1 MIDTPFG
8 GATQELRFD
17 DFDDDIRFT
26 ATVSND
32 QTWLKRALGAHE
44 LSVQLA
50 VGVSPFTEAG
60 KILALEADLF
70 GFEVTGQRSR
80 LARTTANLAY
90 TPKVTVQR
98 MNLSFPLTSL
108 QVHAIE
114 EGRTG
119 DVRFEIDLSAT
130 LPQAPGY
137 PGSTQDTAR
146 ITIAKSRWEEQVAQM
161 GPSAA
166 FEMAVPYPL
175 GDPERDEVGRTLRE
189 AQRLVTVG
197 EIRASIL
204 EVRRA
209 LERVQENV
217 DWDNPGAKKL
227 GNQYNQTERWWR
239 IQDALYSQTCG
250 ALHNDAITKT
260 FKYDRAEAETLLA
273 MTAALLRNVP
283 GTSA

>member
-1 MIDTPFG
+1 M
-8 GATQELRFD
+8 QELRFD
-17 DFDDDIRFT
+17 DDSDIRFT
-26 ATVSND
+26 VAVSSD
-32 QTWLKRALGAHE
+32 QTWLRRTLGAHE

-50 VGVSPFTEAG
+50 VGVSTFAEAG
-60 KILALEADLF
+60 KILALEVDLF
-70 GFEVTGQRSR
+70 GFEATGQRSR

-90 TPKVTVQR
+90 TPKVTVHR
-98 MNLSFPLTSL
+98 VNLSFPLTSL

-119 DVRFEIDLSAT
+119 DVRFEIDLNAT

-137 PGSTQDTAR
+137 PGSTQDTAY
-146 ITIAKSRWEEQVAQM
+146 ITIAKSRWEQQLAQL

-189 AQRLVTVG
+189 AQRLLTTG
-197 EIRASIL
+197 EVRASIL

-209 LERVQENV
+209 LEWIRDNV
-217 DWDNPGAKKL
+217 DWEVPGPKKL
-227 GNQYNQTERWWR
+227 ANQCTQTERWWR

-260 FKYDRAEAETLLA
+260 FKYDRAEAETLLS

-283 GTSA
+283 GTR

>member
-1 MIDTPFG
+1 M
-8 GATQELRFD
+8 QELR
-17 DFDDDIRFT
+17 FDDDIRFT
-26 ATVSND
+26 VEVSSD
-32 QTWLKRALGAHE
+32 QTWLRRALGAHE
-44 LSVQLA
+44 LSMQLA

-70 GFEVTGQRSR
+70 GFEATGQRSR
-80 LARTTANLAY
+80 LARTTVNLAY
-90 TPKVTVQR
+90 TPKVTVHR
-98 MNLSFPLTSL
+98 VNLSFPLTSL

-114 EGRTG
+114 AGRTG
-119 DVRFEIDLSAT
+119 DVRFEIDLNAT

-137 PGSTQDTAR
+137 PGSAQETAH
-146 ITIAKSRWEEQVAQM
+146 ITIAKSRWEQQLAQL

-189 AQRLVTVG
+189 AQRLLIANEV
-197 EIRASIL
+197 RASIL

-209 LERVQENV
+209 LEWVRENV
-217 DWDNPGAKKL
+217 DWDNPGSRKQAS
-227 GNQYNQTERWWR
+227 QCNQTERWWR

-250 ALHNDAITKT
+250 ALHNDAVTKT

-273 MTAALLRNVP
+273 MTSALLRNVP

>member
-1 MIDTPFG
+1 M
-8 GATQELRFD
+8 QELRFD
-17 DFDDDIRFT
+17 DGIRFT
-26 ATVSND
+26 AVVSSD
-32 QTWLKRALGAHE
+32 QTWLRRALGAHE

-50 VGVSPFTEAG
+50 VGVSLFTEAG
-60 KILALEADLF
+60 KILALETDLF
-70 GFEVTGQRSR
+70 GFEAMGQRSR
-80 LARTTANLAY
+80 LARTTVNLAY
-90 TPKVTVQR
+90 TPKVTVHR
-98 MNLSFPLTSL
+98 VNLSFPLTSL

-119 DVRFEIDLSAT
+119 DVRFEIDLNAT

-137 PGSTQDTAR
+137 PGSTQATAH
-146 ITIAKSRWEEQVAQM
+146 ITIAKSRWEQQLAQL

-189 AQRLVTVG
+189 AQRLLTVG

-209 LERVQENV
+209 LEWVRENV
-217 DWDNPGAKKL
+217 AWDNPGSRKQAS
-227 GNQYNQTERWWR
+227 QCNQTERWWR
-239 IQDALYSQTCG
+239 IQDALYGQTCG
-250 ALHNDAITKT
+250 ALHNDAITKD

-273 MTAALLRNVP
+273 MTSALLRNVP